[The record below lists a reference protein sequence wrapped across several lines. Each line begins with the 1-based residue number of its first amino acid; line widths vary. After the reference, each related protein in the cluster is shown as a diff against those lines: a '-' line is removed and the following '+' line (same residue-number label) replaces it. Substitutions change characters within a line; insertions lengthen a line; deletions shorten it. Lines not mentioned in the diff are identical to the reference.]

1 MDQKIVQAISTYYED
16 NAKKL
21 HFTVNQ
27 IFHRHYGGINGKD
40 IEEFYGIGTDV
51 LAEIWEKNKNG
62 NETFDFSKGD
72 FDGYVYN
79 AIRMA
84 IIDEFKRQ
92 NRDKRKTKV
101 FLLDE
106 NGDKVLDE
114 KTGKPIKV
122 PVPDIRLDAPLK
134 EGEYATLKDMI
145 PSDFEMNKEIQG
157 ICKNEKIEKFLQNLP
172 MIQRQIS
179 EMIME
184 GFSVSE
190 IKERM
195 NLSSKEY
202 ADNFQQLRSFKNISI
217 LCNDVNSKYVED
229 EKMSE
234 ITQTTQTMENC
245 KTDKISIASIVK
257 KIDRHTIRFDHP
269 LQRESDQWSPSMKGN
284 LVSDIL
290 QGNKLHPLIF
300 AEQIINGVPIIWDLD
315 GKQRCTNAY
324 SYSKNGYKVSKNI
337 RRWMI
342 KYQTIEK
349 DENGNEVLDERG
361 FPIPVNAEFD
371 IRGKRFSE
379 LPEELQDRFLDYTF
393 NYDQYL
399 NCSEEDIGYHIERY
413 NDGKSMTSPQKG
425 IMKLGTEYAE
435 IVKSI
440 SNMSFFKDM
449 GGYKVSE
456 FKNGTINRV
465 VVESI
470 MTTNYFDNWGK
481 LDNMCKHIKENSD
494 TTVFDNFEDMVE
506 RLEKVITDDVSD
518 MFDSKDSFLWF
529 GLFAKFIKTETDDRK
544 FIEFMTEF
552 GKSLHKKTLHGTSF
566 DNILEESNSTKDKG
580 IVTKKMNHLELLMN
594 NYFNINENEG
604 ENSEIE
610 TDEAFIARNVNVDIN
625 ELHNDMEF
633 YGESLDDLTNNTI
646 RDGSKLLDKQ
656 NRLSLLAMVVYSYKH
671 DVDLEDWLTEFAQQ
685 YNTYL
690 VDQGRNFLY
699 MKDDFEKFIKNKERE
714 ERKTA

>member
-1 MDQKIVQAISTYYED
+1 MEQEIEQKISEYYQN

-21 HFTVNQ
+21 RTMINQ
-27 IFHRHYGGINGKD
+27 IFNRHYGGISDKD
-40 IEEFYGIGTDV
+40 IDEFYGIGTDV
-51 LAEIWEKNKNG
+51 LIEIWKKHKNG

-101 FLLDE
+101 FLMDE
-106 NGDKVLDE
+106 NGNKVLDE

-134 EGEYATLKDMI
+134 DGEDATLKDMI
-145 PSDFEMNKEIQG
+145 PSDFEINKEIQG
-157 ICKNEKIEKFLQNLP
+157 ICKNEKIENFLKNLP

-195 NLSSKEY
+195 KLSNKEY
-202 ADNFQQLRSFKNISI
+202 ADNFQELRSFKNISI

-324 SYSKNGYKVSKNI
+324 SYSKNGYKISKNI

-361 FPIPVNAEFD
+361 FPTPINAEFD

-440 SNMSFFKDM
+440 SNMPFFKDM

-470 MTTNYFDNWGK
+470 MTANYFDNWGK
-481 LDNMCKHIKENSD
+481 LDNMCKYIKENSD

-506 RLEKVITDDVSD
+506 RLEKVVTDDVSD

-529 GLFAKFIKTETDDRK
+529 GLFAKFIKTKTDDRK

-552 GKSLHKKTLHGTSF
+552 GQSLHKKVLHGISF
-566 DNILEESNSTKDKG
+566 DNILEESSSTKDKG
-580 IVTKKMNHLELLMN
+580 VVTKKMNHLELLMN
-594 NYFNINENEG
+594 NYFNMDENEG
-604 ENSEIE
+604 EDSEIE
-610 TDEAFIARNVNVDIN
+610 TDEVFISRNVNVDIN

-633 YGESLDDLTNNTI
+633 YDESLDDLTNNTI
-646 RDGSKLLDKQ
+646 RDGSKLLDKR
-656 NRLSLLAMVVYSYKH
+656 NRLSLLAMVVYSYKQ
-671 DVDLEDWLTEFAQQ
+671 DVDLEDWLTDFAQKN
-685 YNTYL
+685 NTYL
-690 VDQGRNFLY
+690 ADQEKNFLY
-699 MKDDFEKFIKNKERE
+699 MKDDFEKFIENQEKKEK
-714 ERKTA
+714 KTA

>member
-1 MDQKIVQAISTYYED
+1 MI
-16 NAKKL
+16 
-21 HFTVNQ
+21 NQ
-27 IFHRHYGGINGKD
+27 IFHRHYGGINDKD
-40 IEEFYGIGTDV
+40 IDEFYGIGTDV
-51 LAEIWEKNKNG
+51 LIEIWKKHKNG

-79 AIRMA
+79 SIRMA

-101 FLLDE
+101 LLMDE
-106 NGDKVLDE
+106 NGNKVLDE
-114 KTGKPIKV
+114 KTGKPVKV

-134 EGEYATLKDMI
+134 DGEDATLKDMI

-157 ICKNEKIEKFLQNLP
+157 ICKNEKIENFLKNLP

-202 ADNFQQLRSFKNISI
+202 ADNFQELRSFKNISI

-229 EKMSE
+229 EKMSGT
-234 ITQTTQTMENC
+234 TQTTQTMETC
-245 KTDKISIASIVK
+245 KTDKISIASIIK
-257 KIDRHTIRFDHP
+257 KIDRHNIRFDHP

-324 SYSKNGYKVSKNI
+324 SYSKNGYKISKNI

-361 FPIPVNAEFD
+361 FPIPINAEFD

-440 SNMSFFKDM
+440 SNMPFFKDM

-470 MTTNYFDNWGK
+470 MTANYFDNWGK
-481 LDNMCKHIKENSD
+481 LDNMCKYIKENSD

-506 RLEKVITDDVSD
+506 RLEKVVTDDVSD

-552 GKSLHKKTLHGTSF
+552 GQSLHKKVLHGISF
-566 DNILEESNSTKDKG
+566 DNILEESSSTKDKG
-580 IVTKKMNHLELLMN
+580 VVTKKMNHLELLMN
-594 NYFNINENEG
+594 NYFNMDENEG
-604 ENSEIE
+604 EDSEIE
-610 TDEAFIARNVNVDIN
+610 TDEVFISRNVNVDIN
-625 ELHNDMEF
+625 
-633 YGESLDDLTNNTI
+633 
-646 RDGSKLLDKQ
+646 
-656 NRLSLLAMVVYSYKH
+656 
-671 DVDLEDWLTEFAQQ
+671 
-685 YNTYL
+685 
-690 VDQGRNFLY
+690 
-699 MKDDFEKFIKNKERE
+699 
-714 ERKTA
+714 